1 MSEAENKEDPFLGRL
16 IADKYRIE
24 SLLGGGAMGSVYR
37 ARQVALDREVAL
49 KVMHPSL
56 AQRPDFAARFHREAK
71 ASSHLSHPSLVAVTD
86 FGQEPSG
93 LLYLVM
99 EYVPG
104 RTLDHV
110 LQHEFPLAPAR
121 TASILSQVL
130 SAVAVAH
137 EVGIVH
143 RDLKP
148 DNILV
153 FDGVDDDGQPID
165 VVKVCDF
172 GIAAILGVGDL
183 ASEGDR
189 ARHHRAVKKE
199 SKRITI
205 AGTVLGTPAYMSPEQ
220 GAGLKSD
227 ARSDLYALGAV
238 LYEMLTKQVPF
249 DGTDATGVLAAHVL
263 QEPKPPTDVVRS
275 ACPHLS
281 AVALHAL
288 HKLPDDRYQTAREM
302 RAAVRRAVTTSAI
315 GLEGTPLEGIPI
327 AALPSARDRLVSEPS
342 ASMIWNRS
350 TETLAAPLEEID
362 APAPPPNAPVVRRAR
377 PRSLDYGLGGI
388 AALTFVLAGVF
399 LWHRSDALA
408 SHGIAAISPS
418 IHAANAL
425 EPAPPTPTI
434 ESVTAR
440 DTPRPADSSE
450 RPTTLAPEASA
461 PAKLVMLK
469 PAPGPRIAAYHPDH
483 ARLYPK
489 VFATSRTNR
498 SAVADMVSRAELTRC
513 YQDALRRAGQPIGGR
528 GTAHLEI
535 DPSGLVTQ
543 VSVALPAPLVSARA
557 CLVNRLTSQR
567 IAVAPQAPHANA
579 DVLLELEP

>member
-1 MSEAENKEDPFLGRL
+1 MSEGETKDDPFLGRL
-16 IADKYRIE
+16 VADKYRIE
-24 SLLGGGAMGSVYR
+24 SLLGGGAMGCVYR

-49 KVMHPSL
+49 KVMHASL
-56 AQRPDFAARFHREAK
+56 AQKADFAARFHREAK
-71 ASSHLSHPSLVAVTD
+71 ASSHLSHPNLVAVTD
-86 FGQEPSG
+86 FGQEPCG

-110 LQHEFPLAPAR
+110 LQHEFPLTPAR

-189 ARHHRAVKKE
+189 ARHHGVVKKE

-263 QEPKPPTDVVRS
+263 QEPRPPTDVARG

-281 AVALHAL
+281 AVALRAL
-288 HKLPDDRYQTAREM
+288 RKVPEDRYQTAREM
-302 RAAVRRAVTTSAI
+302 RTAVRRAVTTSAI

-327 AALPSARDRLVSEPS
+327 APLPSARERLVSEPS

-350 TETLAAPLEEID
+350 TETLAAPLDEID

-388 AALTFVLAGVF
+388 AALTFVLAGAF

-408 SHGIAAISPS
+408 SHGIASLSPS
-418 IHAANAL
+418 IPAANAL
-425 EPAPPTPTI
+425 EPVPATETEESARAP
-434 ESVTAR
+434 AA
-440 DTPRPADSSE
+440 PAPVNVE
-450 RPTTLAPEASA
+450 KQPAAAATEAA
-461 PAKLVMLK
+461 PAKLVMVK
-469 PAPGPRIAAYHPDH
+469 PAPSQRTAAFHPDH
-483 ARLYPK
+483 GRLYPK